1 MNFIVFPG
9 QGSQKIRMG
18 KDLSDNFIEAK
29 EVFEEVNESLDY
41 NLTKIMWGDD
51 EKALSLTYNAQPA
64 LMACGV
70 ASFRV
75 LKKITGKT
83 LPQLADYV
91 CGHSL
96 GEYTAMT
103 VSEVFSLKECS
114 KLLRLRG
121 NAMQKAV
128 PVGKGAM
135 AAFIGADISTILDIL
150 KQVQSFGVC
159 DIANDNS
166 DGQVVISGDLE
177 AVENAINLTKQ
188 YGIKRAVLLP
198 VSAPFHCRLMQPAQL
213 TMEEALNNLEFQQ
226 PTLPIISN
234 INAEPETD
242 PNKLRINLI
251 NQVTGTVKWRETM
264 LLAKKLG
271 VQKIT
276 ELGSGKVLTGIA
288 KRMIENVSI
297 LNIENSADL
306 KVFYSFKI

>member
-9 QGSQKIRMG
+9 QGSQKISMG
-18 KDLSDNFIEAK
+18 KDLSDNFVEAK
-29 EVFEEVNESLDY
+29 EVFEEVNEALDF
-41 NLTKIMWGDD
+41 NLTEIMWGDD
-51 EKALSLTYNAQPA
+51 EKTLSLTYNAQPA

-75 LKKITGKT
+75 LKKLTGKNLT
-83 LPQLADYV
+83 ELADYI

-103 VSEVFSLKECS
+103 VAGVFSLKECS
-114 KLLRLRG
+114 QLLRLRG

-135 AAFIGADISTILDIL
+135 AAFIGADTTITLDIL

-166 DGQVVISGDLE
+166 DSQVVISGDLE
-177 AVENAINLTKQ
+177 AVQNAINLTKQ
-188 YGIKRAVLLP
+188 YGVMRAVLLP

-213 TMEEALNNLEFQQ
+213 IMEEALNNIEFQQ

-234 INAEPETD
+234 INAKPETD

-297 LNIENSADL
+297 FNIENSSDL
-306 KVFYSFKI
+306 ENIL

>member
-1 MNFIVFPG
+1 MYFIVFPG
-9 QGSQKIRMG
+9 QGSQKIGMG

-29 EVFEEVNESLDY
+29 EVFEEVNEALDFD
-41 NLTKIMWGDD
+41 LTKIMWGND

-75 LKKITGKT
+75 LKKLTGKK
-83 LPQLADYV
+83 LPELANYL

-103 VSEVFSLKECS
+103 VAEVFSLKECS

-121 NAMQKAV
+121 TAMQKAV

-135 AAFIGADISTILDIL
+135 AAFIGADITTALNIL

-166 DGQVVISGDLE
+166 DGQVVISGDLK

-188 YGIKRAVLLP
+188 FGIKRAVLLP

-213 TMEEALNNLEFQQ
+213 TMEEALIKQKFQQ

-234 INAEPETD
+234 INAEPESD
-242 PNKLRINLI
+242 PNKLRKNLI
-251 NQVTGTVKWRETM
+251 NQITGTVKWRETM

-306 KVFYSFKI
+306 ENI

>member
-9 QGSQKIRMG
+9 QGSQKISMG

-29 EVFEEVNESLDY
+29 EVFEEVNEALDF

-75 LKKITGKT
+75 LKKITGKK

-135 AAFIGADISTILDIL
+135 AAFIGADISKTLDIL

-188 YGIKRAVLLP
+188 YGVKRAVLLP

-242 PNKLRINLI
+242 PNKLRKNLI

-297 LNIENSADL
+297 LNVENSADL
-306 KVFYSFKI
+306 ENIL

>member
-9 QGSQKIRMG
+9 QGSQKIGMG
-18 KDLSDNFIEAK
+18 RDLSDNFVEAR
-29 EVFEEVNESLDY
+29 EVFEEVNQSLNFD
-41 NLTKIMWGDD
+41 LTKIMWGDN
-51 EKALSLTYNAQPA
+51 EKDLSLTSNAQPA
-64 LMACGV
+64 LMACGI

-75 LKKITGKT
+75 LSKLTRKK
-83 LPQLADYV
+83 LSDLANFV

-103 VSEVFSLKECS
+103 VAEVFSLKECS

-121 NAMQKAV
+121 DAMQKAV

-135 AAFIGADISTILDIL
+135 AAFIGADIKTVENILE
-150 KQVQSFGVC
+150 KVQNYGIC

-166 DGQVVISGDLE
+166 DVQVVISGDLD
-177 AVENAINLTKQ
+177 AVENAISLSKE
-188 YGIKRAVLLP
+188 YGIKRAVILP
-198 VSAPFHCRLMQPAQL
+198 VSAPFHCRLMQPAQSI
-213 TMEEALNNLEFQQ
+213 MEEALNNLGFQK
-226 PTLPIISN
+226 PLVPIVSN
-234 INAEPETD
+234 INAQSETD
-242 PNKLRINLI
+242 PIKLKENLI

-264 LLAKKLG
+264 LLASELG

-288 KRMIENVSI
+288 KRMIENVNT

-306 KVFYSFKI
+306 ENIT

>member
-9 QGSQKIRMG
+9 QGSQKIGMG
-18 KDLSDNFIEAK
+18 KDLSDNFVEAR
-29 EVFEEVNESLDY
+29 EVFEEVNESLNFD
-41 NLTKIMWGDD
+41 LTKIMWGDN
-51 EKALSLTYNAQPA
+51 EKDLSLTSNAQPA
-64 LMACGV
+64 LMACGI

-75 LKKITGKT
+75 LSKLTGKK
-83 LPQLADYV
+83 LPDLANFV

-103 VSEVFSLKECS
+103 VAEVFSLQECS

-121 NAMQKAV
+121 DAMQKAV

-135 AAFIGADISTILDIL
+135 AAFIGTDIKTVEKIIE
-150 KQVQSFGVC
+150 KVQSYGIC

-166 DGQVVISGDLE
+166 DVQVVISGDLD
-177 AVENAINLTKQ
+177 AVENAISLSKE
-188 YGIKRAVLLP
+188 YGIKRAIVLP
-198 VSAPFHCRLMQPAQL
+198 VSAPFHCRLMQPAQS
-213 TMEEALNNLEFQQ
+213 MMQEALDNLGFQK
-226 PTLPIISN
+226 PLVPIVSN
-234 INAEPETD
+234 INAKSETD
-242 PNKLRINLI
+242 PIKLRENLI

-264 LLAKKLG
+264 LLANELG

-288 KRMIENVSI
+288 KRMIENVNT

-306 KVFYSFKI
+306 ENIT

>member
-29 EVFEEVNESLDY
+29 EVFEEVNESLDF

-177 AVENAINLTKQ
+177 AVENAINLMKQ
-188 YGIKRAVLLP
+188 HGIKRAVLLP

-213 TMEEALNNLEFQQ
+213 TMEKALNNLEFQQ

-251 NQVTGTVKWRETM
+251 DQVTGTVKWRETM

>member
-18 KDLSDNFIEAK
+18 KDLSDNFVEAR
-29 EVFEEVNESLDY
+29 EVFEEVNESLNFD
-41 NLTKIMWGDD
+41 LTKIMWGDN
-51 EKALSLTYNAQPA
+51 EKDLSLTSNAQPA
-64 LMACGV
+64 LMACGI
-70 ASFRV
+70 AAFRV
-75 LKKITGKT
+75 LSKLTGKK
-83 LPQLADYV
+83 LPDLANFV

-103 VSEVFSLKECS
+103 VAEVFSLQECS

-121 NAMQKAV
+121 DAMQKAV

-135 AAFIGADISTILDIL
+135 AAFIGTDIKTVEKILE
-150 KQVQSFGVC
+150 KVQSYGIC

-166 DGQVVISGDLE
+166 DVQVVISGDLD
-177 AVENAINLTKQ
+177 AVENAISLSKE
-188 YGIKRAVLLP
+188 YGIKRAIVLP
-198 VSAPFHCRLMQPAQL
+198 VSAPFHCRLMQPAQSI
-213 TMEEALNNLEFQQ
+213 MQEALDNLGFQK
-226 PTLPIISN
+226 PLVPIVSN
-234 INAEPETD
+234 INAKSETD
-242 PNKLRINLI
+242 PIKLRENLI

-264 LLAKKLG
+264 LLANELG

-288 KRMIENVSI
+288 KRMIENVNT

-306 KVFYSFKI
+306 ENIT

>member
-9 QGSQKIRMG
+9 QGSQKIGMG
-18 KDLSDNFIEAK
+18 KDLSDNFVEAR
-29 EVFEEVNESLDY
+29 EVFEEVNESLNFD
-41 NLTKIMWGDD
+41 LTKIMWGDN
-51 EKALSLTYNAQPA
+51 EKDLSLTSNAQPA
-64 LMACGV
+64 LMACGI

-75 LKKITGKT
+75 LSKLTGKK
-83 LPQLADYV
+83 LPDLANYV

-103 VSEVFSLKECS
+103 VAEVFSLQECS

-121 NAMQKAV
+121 DAMQKAV

-135 AAFIGADISTILDIL
+135 AAFIGTDIKTVEKILE
-150 KQVQSFGVC
+150 KVQSYGIC

-166 DGQVVISGDLE
+166 DVQVVISGDLD
-177 AVENAINLTKQ
+177 AIEKAISLSKE
-188 YGIKRAVLLP
+188 YGIKRAIVLP
-198 VSAPFHCRLMQPAQL
+198 VSAPFHCRLMQPAQSI
-213 TMEEALNNLEFQQ
+213 MQEALDNLGFQK
-226 PTLPIISN
+226 PLVPIVSN
-234 INAEPETD
+234 INAKSETD
-242 PNKLRINLI
+242 PIKLRENLI

-264 LLAKKLG
+264 LLANELG

-288 KRMIENVSI
+288 KRMIENVNT

-306 KVFYSFKI
+306 ENIT

>member
-9 QGSQKIRMG
+9 QGSQKIGMG
-18 KDLSDNFIEAK
+18 KDLSDNFVEAR
-29 EVFEEVNESLDY
+29 EVFEEVNESLNFD
-41 NLTKIMWGDD
+41 LTKIMWGDN
-51 EKALSLTYNAQPA
+51 EKDLSLTSNAQPA
-64 LMACGV
+64 LMACGI

-75 LKKITGKT
+75 LSKLTGKK
-83 LPQLADYV
+83 LPDLANYV

-103 VSEVFSLKECS
+103 VAEVFSLQECS

-121 NAMQKAV
+121 DAMQKAV

-135 AAFIGADISTILDIL
+135 AAFIGTDIKTVEKILE
-150 KQVQSFGVC
+150 KVQSYGIC

-166 DGQVVISGDLE
+166 DVQVVISGDLD
-177 AVENAINLTKQ
+177 AVENAISLSKE
-188 YGIKRAVLLP
+188 YGIKRAIVLP
-198 VSAPFHCRLMQPAQL
+198 VSAPFHCRLMQPAQSI
-213 TMEEALNNLEFQQ
+213 MQEALDNLGFQK
-226 PTLPIISN
+226 PLVPIVSN
-234 INAEPETD
+234 INAKSETD
-242 PNKLRINLI
+242 PIKLRENLI

-264 LLAKKLG
+264 LLANELG

-288 KRMIENVSI
+288 KRMIENVNT

-306 KVFYSFKI
+306 EKIT

>member
-9 QGSQKIRMG
+9 QGSQKIGMG
-18 KDLSDNFIEAK
+18 RDLSDNFIEAK
-29 EVFEEVNESLDY
+29 EVFEEVNESLNFD
-41 NLTKIMWGDD
+41 LTKIMWGDN
-51 EKALSLTYNAQPA
+51 EKDLSLTSNAQPA
-64 LMACGV
+64 LMACGI

-75 LKKITGKT
+75 LSKLTGKK
-83 LPQLADYV
+83 LSDLANFV

-103 VSEVFSLKECS
+103 VAEVFSLKECS

-121 NAMQKAV
+121 DAMQKAV

-135 AAFIGADISTILDIL
+135 AAFIGADIKTVENIIE
-150 KQVQSFGVC
+150 KVQNYGIC

-166 DGQVVISGDLE
+166 DVQVVISGDLD
-177 AVENAINLTKQ
+177 AVENAISLSKD
-188 YGIKRAVLLP
+188 YGIKRAVILP
-198 VSAPFHCRLMQPAQL
+198 VSAPFHCRLMQPAQSI
-213 TMEEALNNLEFQQ
+213 MEEALNNLGFQK
-226 PTLPIISN
+226 PLVPIVSN
-234 INAEPETD
+234 INAQSETD
-242 PNKLRINLI
+242 PIKLKDNLI

-264 LLAKKLG
+264 LLANELG

-288 KRMIENVSI
+288 KRMIENVNT

-306 KVFYSFKI
+306 ENIN

>member
-9 QGSQKIRMG
+9 QGSQKISMG

-29 EVFEEVNESLDY
+29 EVFEEVNEALDFD
-41 NLTKIMWGDD
+41 LTKIMWGDD

-75 LKKITGKT
+75 LKKITGKK

-135 AAFIGADISTILDIL
+135 AAFIGADISKTLDIL

-242 PNKLRINLI
+242 PNKLRKNLI

-306 KVFYSFKI
+306 ENVL